1 MYRSF
6 DPAALGIS
14 GRQSEI
20 IALTLTF
27 GYRGL
32 VLDFP
37 ELLKRAEE
45 RGIVQASR
53 FLSSARLKIGGFE
66 LPDTW
71 REDEATFKANLG
83 SLAANAKTASAAG
96 VSICRGTVLPG
107 TDYYPYHENFEI
119 HRQRLGEMAEVL
131 APHNI
136 RLALDFLAAPAHRA
150 GREFQFI
157 ADAEAMVL
165 LIKSIGSPHV
175 GLALDT
181 WNWHFG
187 GGTTDLIKALGANQ
201 VFMCSIADGM
211 PETTQDALTEEQR
224 VMPCE
229 KGIVDIGPML
239 EVLRDAKFDGPVT
252 LAPPSELPYGNEPRR
267 DPEGVPLGFRSSL
280 GGGRFNQEQKIGD
293 RQRLTRATGLTS
305 NMVGGCPEN

>member
-20 IALTLTF
+20 IEVALTF

-37 ELLKRAEE
+37 ELLKRVEE
-45 RGIVQASR
+45 RGVEQATR
-53 FLSSARLKIGGFE
+53 FLSSAQLKIGGFE

-71 REDEATFKANLG
+71 REDEATFKSNLG
-83 SLAANAKTASAAG
+83 SLAADANTASAAG
-96 VSICRGTVLPG
+96 VSICHGTVLPG

-119 HRQRLGEMAEVL
+119 HRQRLGEIADVL
-131 APHNI
+131 APHNV
-136 RLALDFLAAPAHRA
+136 RLALDFLVAPAHRE

-165 LIKSIGSPHV
+165 LIKSIGSPNV
-175 GLALDT
+175 GLALDS

-187 GGTTDLIKALGANQ
+187 GGTTDLIQALGANQ
-201 VFMCSIADGM
+201 VFMFSIADAM
-211 PETTQDALTEEQR
+211 PGTTQDGLTEEQR

-229 KGIVDIGPML
+229 EGIVEIGPML
-239 EVLRDAKFDGPVT
+239 EVLRDGQFDGPVT
-252 LAPPSELPYGNEPRR
+252 LAPHPTCLTEMNR
-267 DPEGVPLGFRSSL
+267 DTIVKEC
-280 GGGRFNQEQKIGD
+280 
-293 RQRLTRATGLTS
+293 RQVFDTLWAAAGLTKRGKLATA
-305 NMVGGCPEN
+305 NA